1 MAVLDAPPAPTLDPE
16 WLGLSDGGSG
26 DGWGDDGGEGGGGW
40 WGEEP
45 DEWESD
51 GSSRYQ
57 MSRARRVVSLVTVGI
72 VGLASIG
79 GFVLLLIGSS
89 AEAAVPARVISV
101 DPARGGDH
109 SKTLTVNFTMRNT
122 TAQPSGAECMVD
134 VFDGGTDIGSARVV
148 DQGVIEPSATV
159 SGQALVSLGHRPMPA
174 DPAATVTCQ
183 AVALAV
189 SK

>member
-1 MAVLDAPPAPTLDPE
+1 MVVLDAPPTPTLNPE
-16 WLGLSDGGSG
+16 WLWLSDGGSG

-40 WGEEP
+40 WGDEP

-51 GSSRYQ
+51 GSSPYQ
-57 MSRARRVVSLVTVGI
+57 MSRARRVLSLVTVGI

-89 AEAAVPARVISV
+89 GAADVPARVISV

-109 SKTLTVNFTMRNT
+109 SKALTVNFTMRNT
-122 TAQPSGAECMVD
+122 TAQPAGAECMVD
-134 VFDGGTDIGSARVV
+134 VFQAGADIGSARVF

-159 SGQALVSLGHRPMPA
+159 RGRALVTLGRRPMPT

-183 AVALAV
+183 AVGLAA